1 MKILHS
7 AARPLVLPSP
17 YSLPTFLLSLFSKSK
32 KKGLNRKRVNRHRS
46 GGGCIALC
54 PRPTAQIKTK
64 GPEHGQGRLGCGQAG
79 QRAAFKSLPSARDWR
94 GK

>member
-46 GGGCIALC
+46 GGGCTALC
-54 PRPTAQIKTK
+54 PRPTAQIKTR
-64 GPEHGQGRLGCGQAG
+64 GQSTAGAIRL
-79 QRAAFKSLPSARDWR
+79 RPSWAT
-94 GK
+94 GGI